1 MYYFDYGASLGPYIH
16 THTSKSTKDTNLKV
30 LVGKLLKSTKCLLE
44 RCIHPHRR
52 RDLMTYCDPFC
63 GVSSAYHIT
72 VGEEKPFG
80 SEQAVDLLDLSLRPS
95 DGVGARV
102 C

>member
-1 MYYFDYGASLGPYIH
+1 MYYFDYRASLGPYIH
-16 THTSKSTKDTNLKV
+16 KKTLICKFWWK
-30 LVGKLLKSTKCLLE
+30 KLLKSTKCLLE
-44 RCIHPHRR
+44 PCIHPHRR
-52 RDLMTYCDPFC
+52 RDHMMYCDPFC

-72 VGEEKPFG
+72 VGEEQSLG
-80 SEQAVDLLDLSLRPS
+80 SDQAVDLLDLSLRPS